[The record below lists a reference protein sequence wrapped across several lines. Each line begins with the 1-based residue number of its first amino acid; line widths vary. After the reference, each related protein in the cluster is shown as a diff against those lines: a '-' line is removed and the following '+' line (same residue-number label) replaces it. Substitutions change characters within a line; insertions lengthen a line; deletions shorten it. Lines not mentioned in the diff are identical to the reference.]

1 MSGPPENIPPAD
13 LWTAITKI
21 PRPFRIVD
29 FPRNMP
35 GTDTPVGKLAI
46 VILSQEEQMEAAA
59 SAAAIARKYMK
70 DGAPKKDEAQRAY
83 DDIYSNAAAVE
94 LLFRS
99 CKRHDDLTRGLF
111 PTPHD
116 IRNSLSVD
124 EVGVLTSMYLQA
136 TAELGPIVSRLSD
149 EEVDAWV
156 ARLVEGGSSLPL
168 GFMTSDALSTLAFGL
183 ALRVAS
189 YMTAT
194 TSLGTPPE
202 DTSTESAPSDPPKVE

>member
-59 SAAAIARKYMK
+59 SAESTTRKYLK
-70 DGAPKKDEAQRAY
+70 DGAPKKDEARRGY

-94 LLFRS
+94 VLYRS
-99 CKRHDDLTRGLF
+99 CKRHDDIARNLF

-116 IRNSLSVD
+116 IRASLSMD

-136 TAELGPIVSRLSD
+136 QAELGPIVAKLSD

-156 ARLVEGGSSLPL
+156 SRLVEGGSALPL
-168 GFMTSDALSTLAFGL
+168 GLLTSDALSTLAFGL
-183 ALRVAS
+183 ACRVHTYS
-189 YMTAT
+189 TAIS
-194 TSLGTPPE
+194 SLGTPPE
-202 DTSTESAPSDPPKVE
+202 SASPELPTSAPPTE